1 MEEKKSEQK
10 QEKKI
15 TKNIKL
21 IAISFFFIVIG
32 LANFLITYYAN
43 FLLIYLGVLG
53 TLSLIAAA
61 GLLILKRWGFYL
73 AMTLATLQIVV
84 GSFTLYSSLLT
95 TGSLDPNITTL
106 VLNLGL
112 IGWVVASVIVAIY
125 LATKRSEF
133 H

>member
-1 MEEKKSEQK
+1 VEEKKSEQK